1 MAVVRSRLVRLNL
14 DAIDPD
20 SAGAAA
26 IHSVRINLFPGI
38 DPQAQ
43 RTRSANHGR
52 PGRYFWFGQPQG
64 EPESDVVLS
73 VSDGRVNG
81 SIALREGFFRIR
93 HIEGDLH
100 EIAEVAYDRPQSIE
114 DAVPLPQTAAL
125 AAPKQSKELV
135 GPNAI
140 AAEGDAQVDILV
152 VYTSA
157 ARRAAGG
164 SQTIQDHIQL
174 AIDEANASF
183 VSSNTQMQYRL
194 VGMAEMNFSGSP
206 APNGSF
212 LDQVT
217 SNEPD
222 LQALRSYY
230 GADMVSVWVE
240 NTAGGT
246 VGIAWLN
253 PGAPFD
259 FTDYGYGIVTQSY
272 SNGPFYTFAHEGGH
286 NLGGA
291 HDRDHASTQGAF
303 SYSYGYQYK
312 PSTGIGFYTIMSY
325 SGGCSSCSSINRW
338 SNPDLLYNGVPTGV
352 PQLDPLAADN
362 AATLRQIAPSV
373 AGLIAPQSP
382 PPNHAP
388 TANDQTLSAFSSIDK
403 VITLTGSDAD
413 NDALEFEILTQPSHG
428 SLTGSGATW
437 TYRGD
442 VGYSGPDQFTFE
454 VRDPYGG
461 FDSGTISL
469 NVTVPASTPPSVS
482 LAAPTGG
489 PFNSPATI
497 NLTATATDSDGSV
510 LDVRFYA
517 NGALIGSATSST
529 SSFTFAWANVTEGSY
544 SVTAV
549 ARDNT
554 GNTATSNAVS
564 VTVGAGSSVGYT
576 TRVELLH
583 YAFNEGTGTTV
594 YDAVGGHNGTTG
606 GSASWTSL
614 GLKGGWVNSG
624 VSSFSGNKLSAVS
637 GDAFTVLWVGKLDSS
652 NNYQTL
658 FSMQGSSK
666 VHASLLYYQPNGY
679 LYLNVNGYGSAFNA
693 GSLFGKNVMV
703 ALRCA
708 SGICSWRVGADTWKN
723 AAVGTTVDPSPL
735 LLVGSDYQHYRPFTN
750 NVSSLF
756 WVYGDALTD
765 AEVDANFQY
774 AGSTLASR
782 GASLDGYTPS
792 SPPPSNTA
800 PTVSLASPTG
810 GPFTAPASINLV
822 ATASDSDG
830 SVQKVD
836 FLANGSLIGTAT
848 SASSTFS
855 YNWTGVPAGDYSIV
869 ARATDNIGATTDSAP
884 VTVSVGSASAGG
896 PLYITRAGLLH
907 YAFNEGTG
915 TTVYDAVG
923 GHNGTTAGSAS
934 DFARSQGRL
943 GQLRRLFFSGNK
955 LSAVSGDAFT
965 VLWVGKLDSSN
976 NYQTLFSM
984 QGSSRST
991 PACSITSPTAISI
1004 STSTATAAPSTP
1016 APCLAKTSWSPCAA
1030 RAESVPGASAR
1041 IPGRTLQ
1048 WERPSILRR
1057 YCWSAPTTSTTGL
1070 SPTTSPPCSGSTA
1083 TPSPTPKS
1091 TPTSSTL
1098 ALPSPHAALLDGYS
1112 VLAPA
1117 FEYSAYGL
1125 ARLLRQAV
1133 PSGPGFDQP
1142 RRHGIGF
1149 RRLGPESRLP
1159 SQRLAHR
1166 NRHLG
1171 LVHLQL
1177 QLDRRPS
1184 GRLFD
1189 RRACHRQHR
1198 RHDRLCPRD
1207 SFRRQRIRRWSTLH
1221 HASRSVALRLQ
1232 RGHWN
1237 NRLRCSRRPQRN
1249 HRRLRFLDF
1258 ARSQGRLGQLRRL
1271 FFLRQQAQR
1280 GFRRRLHRPLGRQA
1294 RFVQQLPNAVL
1305 YAGQLQGPRQPA
1317 HYQPNGY
1324 LYLNVNGYGS
1334 AFNAGSL
1341 FGKNVMVAL
1350 RCASGI
1356 CSWRVGADTWKNAAV
1371 GTTVDPSPLL
1381 LVGSDYQHYRPFTN
1395 NVSSLFWV
1403 YGDALTDA
1411 EVDANFQYAGST
1423 LASRGASLDGY
1434 VASGNSS
1441 PTAQSADMT
1450 IAQDRYG
1457 FVYLRGSDPDG
1468 DSLTYSVTSGPA
1480 HGTLEDTAFPFKY
1493 YQPEAGWTGTDHI
1506 QFEVRDSYGH
1516 SATGAISITVEP
1528 YQTFNTAISTADE
1541 LFAKLRFARPGETVV
1556 LAPGVYTRPVFSSTD
1571 WGLRG
1576 VEQYPIVFRAQDPAN
1591 PPTIDGS
1598 LVLAGSSWLRFENLR
1613 FVNPGY
1619 HNVNVYPNDAY
1630 PSHDI
1635 VFDGIYAE
1643 SKPDLTLA
1651 ANLKITRS
1659 DNVDVRNSTFFG
1671 WGDNSIDT
1679 IGLWGG
1685 VFEDNQFLGR
1695 SGFAQRTALQLKGDS
1710 RDLIV
1715 RNNYFFNAGQRVV
1728 QIGGGTGAQFFREP
1742 PSFEAQRVEV
1752 YGNRIVGGGA
1762 CFSLAT
1768 QTDSNVHHNTCYLPS
1783 IWIIRLLN
1791 ENGDLEPNQNGRFEH
1806 NLFVYDSGINP
1817 EFVNLSVLGGVD
1829 VASFVFHN
1837 NAYFQVDGDS
1847 PSLPALPVVETN
1859 MVDQINPELVDA
1871 GLATMAI
1878 GSANPAF
1885 VDIGADVV
1893 NP

>member
-1 MAVVRSRLVRLNL
+1 MGR
-14 DAIDPD
+14 
-20 SAGAAA
+20 
-26 IHSVRINLFPGI
+26 
-38 DPQAQ
+38 QARFVQ
-43 RTRSANHGR
+43 
-52 PGRYFWFGQPQG
+52 Q
-64 EPESDVVLS
+64 L
-73 VSDGRVNG
+73 
-81 SIALREGFFRIR
+81 
-93 HIEGDLH
+93 
-100 EIAEVAYDRPQSIE
+100 
-114 DAVPLPQTAAL
+114 
-125 AAPKQSKELV
+125 
-135 GPNAI
+135 PNA
-140 AAEGDAQVDILV
+140 VL
-152 VYTSA
+152 Y
-157 ARRAAGG
+157 AG
-164 SQTIQDHIQL
+164 QL
-174 AIDEANASF
+174 
-183 VSSNTQMQYRL
+183 
-194 VGMAEMNFSGSP
+194 
-206 APNGSF
+206 
-212 LDQVT
+212 
-217 SNEPD
+217 
-222 LQALRSYY
+222 
-230 GADMVSVWVE
+230 
-240 NTAGGT
+240 
-246 VGIAWLN
+246 
-253 PGAPFD
+253 
-259 FTDYGYGIVTQSY
+259 
-272 SNGPFYTFAHEGGH
+272 
-286 NLGGA
+286 
-291 HDRDHASTQGAF
+291 
-303 SYSYGYQYK
+303 
-312 PSTGIGFYTIMSY
+312 
-325 SGGCSSCSSINRW
+325 
-338 SNPDLLYNGVPTGV
+338 
-352 PQLDPLAADN
+352 
-362 AATLRQIAPSV
+362 
-373 AGLIAPQSP
+373 
-382 PPNHAP
+382 
-388 TANDQTLSAFSSIDK
+388 
-403 VITLTGSDAD
+403 
-413 NDALEFEILTQPSHG
+413 
-428 SLTGSGATW
+428 
-437 TYRGD
+437 
-442 VGYSGPDQFTFE
+442 
-454 VRDPYGG
+454 
-461 FDSGTISL
+461 
-469 NVTVPASTPPSVS
+469 
-482 LAAPTGG
+482 
-489 PFNSPATI
+489 
-497 NLTATATDSDGSV
+497 
-510 LDVRFYA
+510 
-517 NGALIGSATSST
+517 
-529 SSFTFAWANVTEGSY
+529 
-544 SVTAV
+544 
-549 ARDNT
+549 
-554 GNTATSNAVS
+554 
-564 VTVGAGSSVGYT
+564 
-576 TRVELLH
+576 
-583 YAFNEGTGTTV
+583 
-594 YDAVGGHNGTTG
+594 
-606 GSASWTSL
+606 
-614 GLKGGWVNSG
+614 
-624 VSSFSGNKLSAVS
+624 
-637 GDAFTVLWVGKLDSS
+637 
-652 NNYQTL
+652 
-658 FSMQGSSK
+658 K

-934 DFARSQGRL
+934 WTSL
-943 GQLRRLFFSGNK
+943 GLKGGWVNSGVSSFSGNK

-984 QGSSRST
+984 QGSS
-991 PACSITSPTAISI
+991 
-1004 STSTATAAPSTP
+1004 
-1016 APCLAKTSWSPCAA
+1016 K
-1030 RAESVPGASAR
+1030 V
-1041 IPGRTLQ
+1041 
-1048 WERPSILRR
+1048 
-1057 YCWSAPTTSTTGL
+1057 
-1070 SPTTSPPCSGSTA
+1070 
-1083 TPSPTPKS
+1083 
-1091 TPTSSTL
+1091 
-1098 ALPSPHAALLDGYS
+1098 
-1112 VLAPA
+1112 
-1117 FEYSAYGL
+1117 
-1125 ARLLRQAV
+1125 
-1133 PSGPGFDQP
+1133 
-1142 RRHGIGF
+1142 
-1149 RRLGPESRLP
+1149 
-1159 SQRLAHR
+1159 
-1166 NRHLG
+1166 
-1171 LVHLQL
+1171 
-1177 QLDRRPS
+1177 
-1184 GRLFD
+1184 
-1189 RRACHRQHR
+1189 
-1198 RHDRLCPRD
+1198 
-1207 SFRRQRIRRWSTLH
+1207 
-1221 HASRSVALRLQ
+1221 HASL
-1232 RGHWN
+1232 
-1237 NRLRCSRRPQRN
+1237 
-1249 HRRLRFLDF
+1249 
-1258 ARSQGRLGQLRRL
+1258 
-1271 FFLRQQAQR
+1271 
-1280 GFRRRLHRPLGRQA
+1280 
-1294 RFVQQLPNAVL
+1294 L
-1305 YAGQLQGPRQPA
+1305 Y
-1317 HYQPNGY
+1317 YQPNGY

-1847 PSLPALPVVETN
+1847 PSLPALPVVDTN